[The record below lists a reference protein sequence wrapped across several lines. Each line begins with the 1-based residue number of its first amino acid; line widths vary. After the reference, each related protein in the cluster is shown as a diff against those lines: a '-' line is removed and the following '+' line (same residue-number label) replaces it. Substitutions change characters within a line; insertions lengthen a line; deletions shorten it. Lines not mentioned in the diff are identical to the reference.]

1 MLYLVTHGMKRYL
14 IPLILLFSC
23 AGSYAQSISFGELLN
38 LTNMTDLQA
47 HNLLI
52 VSKGFKSAGV
62 QTYNGLSMEQFKMV
76 KTMPETEE
84 IVYLGILAKGQG
96 GVLSR
101 QVNYFTLQEADIN
114 AMLAQAKKS
123 TLSLVFQGSDLSSN
137 IYRFDN
143 SLFRA
148 SISLGFDKKS
158 GSVQVQEKE

>member
-1 MLYLVTHGMKRYL
+1 
-14 IPLILLFSC
+14 
-23 AGSYAQSISFGELLN
+23 
-38 LTNMTDLQA
+38 
-47 HNLLI
+47 
-52 VSKGFKSAGV
+52 
-62 QTYNGLSMEQFKMV
+62 
-76 KTMPETEE
+76 
-84 IVYLGILAKGQG
+84 
-96 GVLSR
+96 SR